1 MMQFSFQCRV
11 AILGEEKH
19 DNKCLFSSSAT
30 FPRYYKS
37 FMETVHWKKNKQTFS
52 QFFFAKNL
60 NEEITIHKRNEN
72 I

>member
-30 FPRYYKS
+30 FPRYYES
-37 FMETVHWKKNKQTFS
+37 FMETVHWKKKQANIFS
-52 QFFFAKNL
+52 VFLCK
-60 NEEITIHKRNEN
+60 EP
-72 I
+72 